1 MINLAVL
8 LAFSGEFGRAG
19 EVMARCSQMR
29 CGSSRNGKENYGPKE
44 DVLHGD
50 GTCGGTGSS
59 PLEEES
65 IYRYFLSNFQA
76 NA

>member
-19 EVMARCSQMR
+19 EFMARCFSNALRKQL
-29 CGSSRNGKENYGPKE
+29 NGGEGYGPKE

-50 GTCGGTGSS
+50 GTCGGTEVRPCKRKVYIVSS
-59 PLEEES
+59 
-65 IYRYFLSNFQA
+65 
-76 NA
+76 